1 MSTANTVLD
10 ELLEPVGACFTPEVA
25 RRLIDLR
32 ASSSVQKRIEELARK
47 SEQGKLSKPEQ
58 EEYDALVSAGNFIAI
73 LQSKARRL
81 LKDRPA

>member
-1 MSTANTVLD
+1 MSTARTALD
-10 ELLEPVGACFTPEVA
+10 ELLEPLGACLTVEVA
-25 RRLIDLR
+25 EELANLR
-32 ASSSVQKRIEELARK
+32 APESAQARIEELARK
-47 SEQGKLSKPEQ
+47 SEDGTLSISER